1 MTKGLDSELIHK
13 AYLNAAGQHCT
24 LFLNII
30 DSFDDFYNMY
40 DGCFFE

>member
-1 MTKGLDSELIHK
+1 MTTGLDSKLINK
-13 AYLNAAGQHCT
+13 AYLNAAGLHSA
-24 LFLNII
+24 LFLNIM